1 MHASRPMDSDQDG
14 HPGLT
19 AGQRA
24 RREAILSATSD
35 LLDEREH
42 GQIHMRDIAERS
54 GVALATLY
62 RYFASKELLYAHTVV
77 AWGDAFGPA
86 TQRKASTAAS
96 DRERIHQ
103 AFRRTIKAYERQ
115 PAFYRL
121 IAALEVTE
129 DREAHEVFQAFSGR
143 YQALLR
149 DVLSETDDDDAALIA
164 QMLLATLGSAL
175 RKWSLGDWP
184 VARVYDQMASAVDLM
199 FRAPRA
205 A

>member
-1 MHASRPMDSDQDG
+1 MTGA
-14 HPGLT
+14 
-19 AGQRA
+19 QRA
-24 RREAILSATSD
+24 RREAILSATMD

-62 RYFASKELLYAHTVV
+62 RYFASKELLYAHAIV
-77 AWGDAFGPA
+77 AWGRAFGPA
-86 TQRKASTAAS
+86 TQRLASGAAS
-96 DRERIHQ
+96 DRERMDQ

-129 DREAHEVFQAFSGR
+129 DRDAHDVFQAFSSG

-149 DVLSETDDDDAALIA
+149 DVLTDTDPEDAALIA

-184 VARVYDQMASAVDLM
+184 VARVYDQMASAIDLI
-199 FRAPRA
+199 FREPRA